1 VPYVFLF
8 ATVIP
13 DTRLLDVSIENSIA
27 TVGIS
32 SRLDTAVGSTFL
44 DAPADGFSYESGDG
58 LVPVHRLSQLVF
70 TVTQFPFVD
79 GVRFE
84 LDGRPVQVPAGDDFA
99 MFGGRAGEN
108 VDRPV
113 TREDYKFNQGPQDSE
128 LDQG

>member
-1 VPYVFLF
+1 VIGPPLAVVPYVFLF

-58 LVPVHRLSQLVF
+58 LVPVHRLS
-70 TVTQFPFVD
+70 
-79 GVRFE
+79 E